1 MLRIQSG
8 ELSNRPIETPPGRD
22 TRPPL
27 ARVRKAVIDTLRPYF
42 EGARTLDL
50 FGGSG
55 SYSFEAISNGAA
67 RATVI
72 EISGAAVNVIHR
84 NAQALGISD
93 RIEVVRDDALSA
105 IPRFRRSA
113 RVFDVIFVA
122 PPQRKRMVEQSLAT
136 LREHP
141 VFDGETVIVCQFE
154 RGEVGSLDAPP
165 FTEWKRKVYGRT
177 EVAWLQVS
185 EGG

>member
-8 ELSNRPIETPPGRD
+8 EFCNRPIETPPGRD

-42 EGARTLDL
+42 DGARTLDL

-72 EISGAAVNVIHR
+72 EIAGEAVDVIHR
-84 NAQALGISD
+84 NARSLGVSD
-93 RIEVVRDDALSA
+93 RIEVIRDDAFSA
-105 IPRFRRSA
+105 IPRLSRSG
-113 RVFDVIFVA
+113 RVFDIVFIA
-122 PPQRKRMVEQSLAT
+122 PPQRKGMVEQSLKT

-154 RGEVGSLDAPP
+154 KREVENLDAPP
-165 FTEWKRKVYGRT
+165 FAEWKRKVYGRT
-177 EVAWLQVS
+177 EVVWVQIV
-185 EGG
+185 